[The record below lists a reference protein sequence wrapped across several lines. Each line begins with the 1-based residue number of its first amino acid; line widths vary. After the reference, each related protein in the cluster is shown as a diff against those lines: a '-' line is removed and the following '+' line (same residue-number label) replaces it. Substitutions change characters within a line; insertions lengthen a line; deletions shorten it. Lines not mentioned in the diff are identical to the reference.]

1 MKQNKMF
8 EVIQHDDAFHEDLQC
23 IHITEGDF
31 EGVVFQYDNIRLE
44 EDSDDPTIS
53 FNFITVKNENN
64 LDLTSDEFVS
74 ILGEILNDLLRSF
87 VDANRTDGTETP
99 SE

>member
-31 EGVVFQYDNIRLE
+31 QGIVFQYDNIRLE
-44 EDSDDPTIS
+44 EDSDDPAVS

-64 LDLTSDEFVS
+64 LDLTSDKFIS

>member
-1 MKQNKMF
+1 MF

-23 IHITEGDF
+23 IHITKGDF
-31 EGVVFQYDNIRLE
+31 QGIIFQYDNIRLE
-44 EDSDDPTIS
+44 EDGDDPTVS

-74 ILGEILNDLLRSF
+74 ILSEILNDLLRSF
-87 VDANRTDGTETP
+87 VDANRTDGAETP

>member
-1 MKQNKMF
+1 MF

-31 EGVVFQYDNIRLE
+31 QGIVFQYDNIRLE
-44 EDSDDPTIS
+44 EFGDDPTVS

-74 ILGEILNDLLRSF
+74 ILSEILNDLLRSF
-87 VDANRTDGTETP
+87 VDANRTDGAETP

>member
-1 MKQNKMF
+1 MKQNEMF

-23 IHITEGDF
+23 IHITKGDF
-31 EGVVFQYDNIRLE
+31 QGIIFQYDNIRLE
-44 EDSDDPTIS
+44 EEDDDPKIS

-74 ILGEILNDLLRSF
+74 ILSEILHELIRSYI
-87 VDANRTDGTETP
+87 DADRTDGAETP
-99 SE
+99 SQ

>member
-31 EGVVFQYDNIRLE
+31 QGIVFQYDNIRLE
-44 EDSDDPTIS
+44 EDSDDPTVS